1 MSKKLRN
8 YIYRFFVSIIFT
20 ATVASTAQ
28 AGVIVAINHTHW
40 AINSFSINGQSGL
53 DIIGPYQGGGGAC
66 CFSVPGRWYPGMK
79 FKVDWE
85 TGEASTKGFPGFSD
99 RKKYDAWLKVME
111 AQNRRHTKMVSIPE
125 YEIKNTCGITVHF
138 LPCDEIKITTTC
150 ILPGSPSYPIKEP
163 LRMKEPKVCPI

>member
-8 YIYRFFVSIIFT
+8 YIYRFFVSIIFI

-40 AINSFSINGQSGL
+40 GINSFSVNGQSGL

-66 CFSVPGRWYPGMK
+66 CFSVPGRWYPGMT
-79 FKVDWE
+79 VRVEWE
-85 TGEASTKGFPGFSD
+85 TGAGDTQGFPGFHK
-99 RKKYDAWLKVME
+99 REEYLEWRNKMKKL
-111 AQNRRHTKMVSIPE
+111 NRQHTKDVPLAE
-125 YEIKNTCGITVHF
+125 YKIADTCGITVHF
-138 LPCDEIKITTTC
+138 LPCDEIKLTTTC